1 MKLSW
6 ELAPRTFVGMEGKRG
21 TADDRQDFSFTV
33 VRLAHANPEETQA
46 TKDLFRKSVN
56 IQLDSLLSFR
66 MAH

>member
-1 MKLSW
+1 
-6 ELAPRTFVGMEGKRG
+6 MEGKRG

-56 IQLDSLLSFR
+56 IQLDFSLSFR